1 MKKIK
6 YSIFIF
12 LVMILLS
19 SPLLVGCNW
28 TFRSA
33 DKLAT
38 PEITLDKDNNTL
50 LWHNVKNATA
60 YDIYCNDSVVDT
72 YSAPESDTV
81 IYELI
86 GVLGDSGTYV
96 FEIVATTDS
105 IYISDSDSSNSV
117 TLEYVKKELQIP
129 DTPSEDITT
138 NEIQFSISSEGI
150 LNYIPLT
157 DTDYTYFVYLY
168 SNNSPLVSYELTST
182 TTNLISKNYITSN
195 TDIYAIR
202 MGYQKDGEKVI
213 ANGLKFYNPVSRL
226 STVQDK
232 YKNNIY
238 LFDGYINDFYITSLD
253 ELKNIVY
260 YCYINRIEE
269 YDIQISTAFQSA
281 IASYSE
287 GDIVYDMVSAVQ
299 YARESFFETISIY
312 PITVSMNGSS
322 TLFTINIP
330 YGDIKQCDT
339 SIPASPYEVKD
350 QAVSDA
356 YYMVHDFESLEE
368 KYGDTYDNFVSDR
381 QFLKTSVATSEQL
394 FWAVENKVTPVIT
407 DTSSRAYTIYNK
419 AKSVLRSII
428 SEDMT
433 DYEKALCIF
442 DWICVNTNYDYTSYT
457 QTNGYTERV
466 ENHPALLP
474 CFYLEGVFITGNSVC
489 DGFSKAF
496 SLMCNMIGIDAIR
509 VVGEAGSSSN
519 MGGHAWN
526 KVFMNNEVTEDQP
539 RQSYL
544 VDITWTEILSNYG
557 EELSHTYFG
566 LSDEDMAESHKPFA
580 SRLSRYYRED
590 EYNHQDTTINLRYY
604 NNTFFEHKDTDYDL
618 VITNNDELSAMF
630 DYMLIDGRGAME
642 VVFDYDYMVEEYN
655 KNHDIKYRT
664 STEKEIDYITLSS
677 GEKAKETV
685 YDYAT
690 DTFYHYVYYE
700 KMVNFQWIVETT
712 EYVYQNYKLRET
724 FAQKVMKVLKFQ
736 EQYLFLSN
744 DSIMQVYD
752 DEGNYG
758 LLYIL
763 TQNLLIDA
771 DGEINHLIE
780 ALDEKDAYG
789 TFNLYIKE
797 SILNTGTGS
806 SYLEI
811 IHSLFDAKLAESNI
825 NIEFSLKQ
833 GKHQIDSSL
842 TAAIYTI
849 TVTEK

>member
-1 MKKIK
+1 
-6 YSIFIF
+6 
-12 LVMILLS
+12 MILFS
-19 SPLLVGCNW
+19 GPFLVGCNW
-28 TFRSA
+28 TFRSS

-50 LWHNVKNATA
+50 MWDNVKNATS

-72 YSAPESDTV
+72 YNAPESDVV

-86 GVLGDSGTYV
+86 GVLGESGTYV

-129 DTPSEDITT
+129 ETPSEEITT
-138 NEIQFSISSEGI
+138 NEIQFSVSSDGT
-150 LNYIPLT
+150 LNYIPLA
-157 DTDYTYFVYLY
+157 DPEYKYFVYLY
-168 SNNSPLVSYELTST
+168 SNNTPLASYELTST
-182 TTNLISKNYITSN
+182 TTNLIAKNYITNS

-202 MGYQKDGEKVI
+202 MGYQKDGKKVI
-213 ANGLKFYNPVSRL
+213 ANGLKFYNPVSKL
-226 STVQDK
+226 SSVKDV

-238 LFDGYINDFYITSLD
+238 LFDGYINDYYITSLE
-253 ELKNIVY
+253 ELKNVVY

-269 YDIQISTAFQSA
+269 YNIQISTKFQSD
-281 IASYSE
+281 IESYSTSN
-287 GDIVYDMVSAVQ
+287 IVSDMLRAVEI
-299 YARESFFETISIY
+299 ARETYFETISIY
-312 PITVSMNGSS
+312 PIHVTMNGDS
-322 TLFTINIP
+322 TLFTINIS
-330 YGDIKQCDT
+330 YGDVKQCDT
-339 SIPASPYEVKD
+339 SIPASPYAVND

-356 YYMVHDFESLEE
+356 YYMVHDFETLEE

-407 DTSSRAYTIYNK
+407 DTSSRAYVIYNK

-457 QTNGYTERV
+457 QANGYTERV
-466 ENHPALLP
+466 ANHPALLP
-474 CFYLEGVFITGNSVC
+474 CFYLEGVFITGNAVC

-509 VVGEAGSSSN
+509 IVGEAGTGTTT
-519 MGGHAWN
+519 GGHAWN

-539 RQSYL
+539 RNSYL
-544 VDITWTEILSNYG
+544 VDITWTEMISSYG

-566 LSDEDMAESHKPFA
+566 LSDEDIAESHTPFA
-580 SRLSRYYRED
+580 SRISRYYRED
-590 EYNHQDTTINLRYY
+590 AYNHKDITVNLRYY
-604 NNTFFEHKDTDYDL
+604 DNTLFKYKNTDYDL

-630 DYMLIDGRGAME
+630 DYMLIDNRGAME
-642 VVFDYDYMVEEYN
+642 VVIDYDYMVEEYN

-664 STEKEIDYITLSS
+664 STKKEIDYITLSS

-690 DTFYHYVYYE
+690 DTYYYYVYQE
-700 KMVNFQWIVETT
+700 EIVNMQYVVKST
-712 EYVYQNYKLRET
+712 EYVYENYKLREN

-736 EQYLFLSN
+736 EQYMFLSN
-744 DSIMQVYD
+744 ESIEQVYD

-758 LLYIL
+758 LLYII

-789 TFNLYIKE
+789 TFNLYIKD
-797 SILNTGTGS
+797 SILNTGTGT
-806 SYLEI
+806 SYLEV

-833 GKHQIDSSL
+833 AKHQIDSSL